1 MLYIFDV
8 IHFNEKTGKDF
19 LTLLGHT
26 KLLDYKYCTQPQRG
40 FNENN
45 IKEVINKSR
54 DFYKNDTFF
63 VLFVEKVK
71 IQENTF
77 NLLWDKHNGE
87 LIHYVDLGNI
97 DINHASL

>member
-77 NLLWDKHNGE
+77 NLLWDKHNDE
-87 LIHYVDLGNI
+87 FIDYVDLGNV
-97 DINHASL
+97 DINYASL